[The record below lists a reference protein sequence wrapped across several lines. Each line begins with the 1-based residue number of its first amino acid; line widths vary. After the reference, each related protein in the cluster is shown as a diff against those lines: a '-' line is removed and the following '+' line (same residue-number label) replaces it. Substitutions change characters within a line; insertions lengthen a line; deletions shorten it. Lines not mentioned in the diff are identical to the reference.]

1 MIDLRMRP
9 GKAAESR
16 FRPPPWTRSTP
27 AWLDLDAQLEPDH
40 LARLIDQGVDRLDL
54 TPLLKSFSGRGTKAA
69 PPDLMLKIVLFEI
82 RRGRTKPAQ
91 WYQDTKENLALHW
104 LGLGIRPARSV
115 WYAFA
120 YRIGPYLDGWNQQLL
135 AHAQENGLVSG
146 QRVALD
152 GTSVEANAS
161 RHHLL
166 NHEQVQQR
174 CQVLDAAVQADAAGQ
189 ELDAPRPASGQADTA
204 DHEPT
209 PRPYWLAQTAAGR
222 RRQQKQYQEA
232 QEHLNQ
238 RLADNR
244 QRMPSQRT
252 DEKDVRISVTDPQ
265 AALGRDKL
273 KVYRPLYNVQYV
285 RDIDSSFIVGYETFA
300 QSGDAGTLLP
310 MLQRTQQLLGRLPL
324 AVLVDSSYVTAVDL
338 ADAQKQEVELYGPW
352 KENDWTAQAAGPPK
366 QWGKDKFVWDE
377 TARVYRCPEGQAL
390 VFKGVQNRQRSRQR
404 KERLD
409 LYRADTATCAACPQK
424 GLCCPNARTGRNL
437 SRSEHEELIEA
448 HREKMATPEAKELY
462 KRRRATV
469 EPTIGDAKEN
479 REYRRVNGRGL
490 DKAKGHTALTVLVHN
505 ICAFVKGIFGV
516 GRSKE
521 KT

>member
-1 MIDLRMRP
+1 MIGIGMRP
-9 GKAAESR
+9 GKAGCR
-16 FRPPPWTRSTP
+16 FRSPPWTRSTP
-27 AWLDLDAQLEPDH
+27 AWLDLDAQLEPGH
-40 LARLIDQGVDRLDL
+40 LARLVDQGVERLDL
-54 TPLLKSFSGRGTKAA
+54 TSLLKSFSGRGTKAV

-91 WYQDTKENLALHW
+91 WYQDTKENIALQW

-120 YRIGPYLDGWNQQLL
+120 FRIGPFLDGWNQELL
-135 AHAQENGLVSG
+135 AQAQENGLVSG

-189 ELDAPRPASGQADTA
+189 E
-204 DHEPT
+204 PT
-209 PRPYWLAQTAAGR
+209 ELPYWMAQTTATR
-222 RRQQKQYQEA
+222 RRQQEQYREA
-232 QEHLNQ
+232 RDQLNQ

-244 QRMPSQRT
+244 QRIPSQRPK
-252 DEKDVRISVTDPQ
+252 EKDVRISVTDPQ

-273 KVYRPLYNVQYV
+273 KVYRPLYNAQYV
-285 RDIDSSFIVGYETFA
+285 RDIDSPFIVGYDTFA
-300 QSGDAGTLLP
+300 QTSDAGTLLP

-324 AVLVDSSYVTAVDL
+324 TMLVDSGYVTAVDL
-338 ADAQKQEVELYGPW
+338 ADAQKQNVDLYGPW
-352 KENDWTAQAAGPPK
+352 KENDRTARAASPPK

-377 TARVYRCPEGQAL
+377 TARAYRCPEGQAL
-390 VFKGVQNRQRSRQR
+390 VFKGVRSRHR
-404 KERLD
+404 EERLE
-409 LYRADTATCAACPQK
+409 LYRADAATCAACPQK
-424 GLCCPNARTGRNL
+424 GHCCPKARTGRNL
-437 SRSEHEELIEA
+437 ARSEHEELIEA
-448 HREKMATPEAKELY
+448 HREKMGTPEAKDLY
-462 KRRRATV
+462 KRRRETV

-479 REYRRVNGRGL
+479 RDYRRVNGRGL
-490 DKAKGHTALTVLVHN
+490 DKAKGQTALTVLVHN
-505 ICAFVKGIFGV
+505 ICAFVKGLCGI